1 MTLNLF
7 GFVLLSL
14 LFISSGQMLF
24 KYVSI
29 LLNKKDEVGIITV
42 IVYGL
47 LSFFISG
54 MGTVVWMYVLRF
66 IELNKIY
73 PYMALTFIFVPIMSY
88 FFYSEK
94 LSMQYFLGLI
104 FIVVGIYIITKGNN

>member
-1 MTLNLF
+1 MTLNIF
-7 GFVLLSL
+7 GLVLLSL

-29 LLNKKDEVGIITV
+29 LLNKKDEVGMITV
-42 IVYGL
+42 IFYGL
-47 LSFFISG
+47 LSFFVSG
-54 MGTVVWMYVLRF
+54 MGTVVWMYILRF

-88 FFYSEK
+88 FLYSEK
-94 LSMQYFLGLI
+94 LSIQYFFGLL
-104 FIVVGIYIITKGNN
+104 FIIVGLYVITKGNN